1 MKRAKYGQLR
11 DAGAVLAG
19 VALLLASPA
28 FAFASTRADLSVSAT
43 VVRPCTFSTSAVRPT
58 GPADCDAPA
67 FALSSANAESVR
79 SDAASGNIV
88 YATFTY

>member
-11 DAGAVLAG
+11 NMGAVLVGAS
-19 VALLLASPA
+19 LMIASPA

-43 VVRPCTFSTSAVRPT
+43 VVRPCTFSSTAVRPT
-58 GPADCDAPA
+58 GPVDCDAPA
-67 FALSSANAESVR
+67 FALSSAQAVR
-79 SDAASGNIV
+79 SDTASGNIV

>member
-11 DAGAVLAG
+11 HAGAVLAG
-19 VALLLASPA
+19 ASMLVASPA
-28 FAFASTRADLSVSAT
+28 LAFVSARGELSVSAT
-43 VVRPCTFSTSAVRPT
+43 VVRPCTFSTTAVRPT
-58 GPADCDAPA
+58 GPADCGVPA

-79 SDAASGNIV
+79 SDTASGNIV